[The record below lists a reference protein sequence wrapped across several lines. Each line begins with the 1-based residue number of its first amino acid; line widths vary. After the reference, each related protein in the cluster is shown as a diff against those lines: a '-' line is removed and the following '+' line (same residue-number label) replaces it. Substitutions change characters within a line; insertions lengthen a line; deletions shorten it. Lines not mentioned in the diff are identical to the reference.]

1 MVESLGVLEPGP
13 LLQDKKVPGQNE
25 LPRKG
30 MHKCSKQPLM
40 SVTCFAFASA
50 VARFFVLFEKYEG
63 YKTGKLKLKKPEQL
77 QVSLGLPLVLEEPCK

>member
-1 MVESLGVLEPGP
+1 MSWSRGFFCRTKRF
-13 LLQDKKVPGQNE
+13 QDKMS
-25 LPRKG
+25 

-40 SVTCFAFASA
+40 SVTCFASA

-77 QVSLGLPLVLEEPCK
+77 QVSLGLPLVLEEPCR